1 MDSRGGFRTD
11 SLGLHNRG
19 ALMAK
24 RPPDKVIEYRI
35 SLQDYERD
43 MFTSAIGAY
52 QMNRI
57 VTPIITL
64 MNDVSGMTVLL
75 TLLASILGFTFLT
88 ATLTSDSS
96 VADVIDL
103 FVTQKNQAEAAGVVG
118 LAGAYGQIPGPFSAQ
133 ISQWLIQALGLTP
146 QES

>member
-1 MDSRGGFRTD
+1 M
-11 SLGLHNRG
+11 GLHNRG

-43 MFTSAIGAY
+43 MFNSAIGAY

-57 VTPIITL
+57 MTPIVTL
-64 MNDVSGMTVLL
+64 MNDVTGMVVFL
-75 TLLASILGFTFLT
+75 TIIAALGVTGVSFTFLT
-88 ATLTSDSS
+88 AMLVGDFSL
-96 VADVIDL
+96 ADAIDQ
-103 FVTQKNQAEAAGVVG
+103 FTTQRDQAIAAGATVG
-118 LAGAYGQIPGPFSAQ
+118 IFGASSPITAQ
-133 ISQWLIQALGLTP
+133 IISMFGLFP